1 MNIKQFLI
9 LIFCIIVTANLNITK
24 AQPSNADEN
33 KIIDRVVAV
42 VGNQVVL
49 QSEIE
54 EQFLQVQARGMRTT
68 PNQRC
73 EIFEQLLFQKLLVVQ
88 AQIDSVEVTDK
99 QVEAEIDGRLKSY
112 IQQAGGPDELEK
124 YFGKSIPEIKVSF
137 FDPIK
142 DQLIANKMQAEI
154 TKDIKITP
162 SEVKKF
168 FTTMPQDSLPVIDAT
183 YEFAQIAKKPQMTEE
198 DKNKQREKLTG
209 IRNRIINGEDFKT
222 LAVLYSDDPG
232 SSRNGGLMTGVSRS
246 DLVPEFSS
254 VVFNMEIGEVSD
266 IVETE
271 FGMHVIKL
279 EGRQGDKVDFRH
291 ILLIPKISS
300 SEKIKAKNFLDSLAN
315 VIRTDTLKFSQAAML
330 YSDDE
335 TTRLNGGELVN
346 PNTGTASFSVKD
358 IEPSITYILKTLK
371 PGEISEAFEPNDQT
385 GLSSFKIVYL
395 KNFVKAHTLNMKDDY
410 QLIQDMA
417 LNDKKDKEIKRW
429 VREKQSEIFIK
440 IEGMYKK
447 CKFDF
452 PGWLK

>member
-9 LIFCIIVTANLNITK
+9 LIFCILGTANLSVSK
-24 AQPSNADEN
+24 AQPSNVSEE
-33 KIIDRVVAV
+33 KIIDRVIAV

-54 EQFLQVQARGMRTT
+54 EQFLQIQARGMRTD
-68 PNQRC
+68 PNQKC
-73 EIFEQLLFQKLLVVQ
+73 EIFEQILFQKLLIVQ

-99 QVEAEIDGRLKSY
+99 QVESEINGRLESY
-112 IQQAGGPDELEK
+112 IRQAGGPEELEK
-124 YFGKSIPEIKVSF
+124 YFGKSIPEIRVSF
-137 FDPIK
+137 FDPVK

-154 TKDIKITP
+154 TKDTKITP

-168 FTTMPQDSLPVIDAT
+168 FAAIPQDSLPVIEAS
-183 YEFAQIAKKPQMTEE
+183 YEFAQISKKPQMSDD
-198 DKNKQREKLTG
+198 DKKAQREKLSG
-209 IRNRIINGEDFKT
+209 IKNRITNGEDFKT

-246 DLVPEFSS
+246 DLVPEFAS
-254 VVFNMEIGEVSD
+254 VVFNMEIGEISD

-271 FGMHVIKL
+271 YGQHIIKL

-291 ILLIPKISS
+291 ILLMPKISS
-300 SEKIKAKNFLDSLAN
+300 SEKLKAKNFLDSISN
-315 VIRTDTLKFSQAAML
+315 VIRTDTLKFAQAAIL

-335 TTRLNGGELVN
+335 TTRLNGGEMVN

-371 PGEISEAFEPNDQT
+371 PGEISDAFEPNDQSGKST
-385 GLSSFKIVYL
+385 FKIIYL

-417 LNDKKDKEIKRW
+417 LSDKKEKEIKRW
-429 VREKQSEIFIK
+429 VEEKQSEIFIK

-447 CKFDF
+447 CTFNF